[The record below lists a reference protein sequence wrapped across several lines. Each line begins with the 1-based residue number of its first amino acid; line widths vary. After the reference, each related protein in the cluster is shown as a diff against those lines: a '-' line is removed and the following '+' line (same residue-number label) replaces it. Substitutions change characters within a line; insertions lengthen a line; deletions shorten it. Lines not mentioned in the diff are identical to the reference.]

1 MSAQQPPAGRQ
12 DDSSQ
17 EDWPEPDAEELRL
30 LEEHLAELREQGV
43 LIKGD
48 GIRGN
53 LRQDEAVTINAAGHE
68 SVEKSDE
75 LRQLFK
81 QLAELRAKGI
91 ISGGEGP
98 RESLKPTAHVPGAL
112 ARFLADGR

>member
-30 LEEHLAELREQGV
+30 LEEHLAELREQGI

-48 GIRGN
+48 GIRGS
-53 LRQDEAVTINAAGHE
+53 LRTVAYI
-68 SVEKSDE
+68 
-75 LRQLFK
+75 
-81 QLAELRAKGI
+81 
-91 ISGGEGP
+91 
-98 RESLKPTAHVPGAL
+98 PGAL
-112 ARFLADGR
+112 ERFLAERDEGR